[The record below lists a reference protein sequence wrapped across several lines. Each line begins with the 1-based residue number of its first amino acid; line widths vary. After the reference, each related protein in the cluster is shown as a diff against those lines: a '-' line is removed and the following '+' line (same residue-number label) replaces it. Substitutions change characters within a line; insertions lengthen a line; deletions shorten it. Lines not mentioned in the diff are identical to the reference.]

1 MRPQDIIGLKIA
13 DMRFHYV
20 RENAEGLQEFSCY
33 LKLSNEQILSFP
45 VWPDAP
51 ELENEPDR
59 IHAYDTALVF
69 QRSILNKVLGA
80 EIEDIIFRDTAEF
93 FSRPAIL
100 KLSNG
105 FYLSEQNYASEG
117 QSAGLCLW
125 SERNFEQEKKNWK
138 GIKSY
143 LKDMS

>member
-20 RENAEGLQEFSCY
+20 RQNAEGLQEFFCY
-33 LKLSNEQILSFP
+33 LKLANGQIISFP

-51 ELENEPDR
+51 EMEKESAR
-59 IHAYDTALVF
+59 IQAYDTALEF
-69 QRSILNKVLGA
+69 QQSILNKVLDA
-80 EIEDIIFRDTAEF
+80 EIEDIIFRDTADF
-93 FSRPAIL
+93 FSRPAIM

-105 FYLSEQNYASEG
+105 YYLSEQNYASEG

-125 SERNFEQEKKNWK
+125 SERNFEEEKKNWK

-143 LKDMS
+143 RKDIS

>member
-1 MRPQDIIGLKIA
+1 MRPKDIIGLKIA

-20 RENAEGLQEFSCY
+20 RQNAEGLQEFFCY
-33 LKLSNEQILSFP
+33 LKLSNEQIISIP

-51 ELENEPDR
+51 EEEDESFREPT
-59 IHAYDTALVF
+59 YNSALKF
-69 QRSILNKVLGA
+69 QQSILNKVLGA
-80 EIEDIIFRDTAEF
+80 EVEDIIFRDTADF

-100 KLSNG
+100 KLDNG
-105 FYLSEQNYASEG
+105 YFLSEQNYASEG

-138 GIKSY
+138 GIKS
-143 LKDMS
+143 LLNDMN